1 MMVSEKMHILGTKKS
16 TIRTIFEYGKKRA
29 AEAGAENVYDF
40 SIGNPNVPAPEAV
53 REAIIDILRTVDACE
68 LHGYTVAPGLPQ
80 VRETIAASIN
90 RRFGTDFTGRNLF
103 MTSGAAA
110 AITICFKAL
119 HEDYADDD
127 FIAFAPYFPEYGC
140 FVESVGSKLSVVPAN
155 TENFQICFDK
165 FEERLTPKTKAVIIN
180 SPNNPSGVVYS
191 EATIKRL
198 AELLMAKEKEFGH
211 PIFLIS
217 DEPYR
222 ELVYG
227 GLTVPYLPKYYHNT
241 LVCYSWS
248 KSLSLPGE
256 RIGYIVVPDE
266 VADFERVYG
275 AIAGAARVLTHVNA
289 SALFQRVAARCVDE
303 PSNIAA
309 YERNGNLLYRGL
321 IEAGFACQKPQG
333 AFYLFPKALEED
345 DRAFCQKAMEYD
357 LLLVPGSDFGCPGY
371 FRAAYCIKES
381 TIKAAL
387 PVFKRL
393 AEEYK

>member
-53 REAIIDILRTVDACE
+53 REAIIDILHTVDACE

-119 HEDYADDD
+119 HEDEADDE

-180 SPNNPSGVVYS
+180 SPNNPSGVVYA

>member
-1 MMVSEKMHILGTKKS
+1 MVSERMYALGTKKS

-29 AEAGAENVYDF
+29 AEVGEENVYDF

-53 REAIIDILRTVDACE
+53 KTAVIDILETMDSCL
-68 LHGYTVAPGLPQ
+68 LHGYTVAPGDPQ

-90 RRFGTDFTGRNLF
+90 RRFGTAFAGKNLF

-119 HEDYADDD
+119 HEDDADDE
-127 FIAFAPYFPEYGC
+127 FIAFAPYFPEYAC
-140 FVESVGSKLSVVPAN
+140 FVESVGARLSVVPAN
-155 TENFQICFDK
+155 TDDFQIQFAELEK
-165 FEERLTPKTKAVIIN
+165 LLSPKTKAVIVN

-191 EATIKRL
+191 EATIRKL
-198 AELLMAKEKEFGH
+198 AELLTAKEKEYGH
-211 PIFLIS
+211 PIFIIS

-227 GLTVPYLPKYYHNT
+227 GLTVPYITRYYRNT

-256 RIGYIVVPDE
+256 RIGYIAVPDE
-266 VADFERVYG
+266 VSDFGRIYG

-289 SALFQRVAARCVDE
+289 SSLFQRVAARCVDE

-309 YERNGNLLYRGL
+309 YEHNGELLYQGL
-321 IEAGFACQKPQG
+321 VEAGFECQKPQG
-333 AFYLFPKALEED
+333 AFYLFPKALEQD
-345 DRAFCQKAMEYD
+345 DRAFCDRAKQYD

-381 TIKAAL
+381 TICNSLPAFQKLAASY
-387 PVFKRL
+387 R
-393 AEEYK
+393 

>member
-40 SIGNPNVPAPEAV
+40 SIGNPNVPVPEAV
-53 REAIIDILRTVDACE
+53 REAIIDILHTVDACE

-119 HEDYADDD
+119 HEDEADDE

-387 PVFKRL
+387 PVFKWL

>member
-29 AEAGAENVYDF
+29 AEVGAENVYDF

-53 REAIIDILRTVDACE
+53 REAIIDILHTVDACE

-119 HEDYADDD
+119 HEDDADDE

-140 FVESVGSKLSVVPAN
+140 FVESVGSKLSVVPVD

-198 AELLMAKEKEFGH
+198 AGLLTAKEKEFGH

-275 AIAGAARVLTHVNA
+275 AVAGAARVLTHVNA

>member
-1 MMVSEKMHILGTKKS
+1 MVSEKMYTLGTKKS
-16 TIRTIFEYGKKRA
+16 TIRTIFEYGRKRA
-29 AEAGAENVYDF
+29 AEVGEENIYDF
-40 SIGNPNVPAPEAV
+40 SLGNPNVPAPEAV
-53 REAIIDILRTVDACE
+53 KTAIIDILNTVDSCN
-68 LHGYTVAPGLPQ
+68 LHGYTVAPGDPES
-80 VRETIAASIN
+80 REIIARSIN
-90 RRFGTDFTGRNLF
+90 RRFDTDFTGKNLF

-119 HEDYADDD
+119 HEDGANDE
-127 FIAFAPYFPEYGC
+127 FMTFAPYFPEYGC

-155 TENFQICFDK
+155 IENFQIRFDE
-165 FEERLTPKTKAVIIN
+165 FEKMLSPKTKAVIVN

-191 EATIKRL
+191 EETIKKL
-198 AELLMAKEKEFGH
+198 AEILTVKEKEYGH
-211 PIFLIS
+211 PIFIIS

-227 GLTVPYLPKYYHNT
+227 GLTVPYIPKYYRNT

-256 RIGYIVVPDE
+256 RIGYIVVPDQ
-266 VADFERVYG
+266 VADFGRIYG

-289 SALFQRVAARCVDE
+289 SSLFQRVAARCVDE

-309 YERNGNLLYRGL
+309 YERNGKLLYEGL
-321 IEAGFACQKPQG
+321 IAAGFQCLKPQG

-345 DRAFCQKAMEYD
+345 DRAFCEKAQKYD

-371 FRAAYCIKES
+371 FRAAYCIKED
-381 TIKAAL
+381 TIRRSLAA
-387 PVFKRL
+387 FQKL